1 MKGESIMLSTKRK
14 FHRFELP
21 LNVKFRPA
29 HGAVEYAT
37 AMTKNISC
45 EGLCLE
51 ARTFD
56 FIQHENLELN
66 IQLPKTRSNV
76 SLSGDV
82 AWKRQVNGRSLVGIK
97 LKMKNKD
104 MFRKDMENIFSS
116 SDIPKSTIYSS
127 DSEFMKKAEK
137 KPAAK
142 SVAGKSKSVEPSPA
156 TGFTKQFLKNG
167 KCKVTFRLPQAA
179 APDAQT
185 VAIAGDF
192 NNWDSTASP
201 MTRLKNGDFKI
212 IMNLDSGKEY
222 RFKYLIDGHRW
233 ENDWCADKYMRNDF
247 GAEDSVLVLLK
258 S

>member
-1 MKGESIMLSTKRK
+1 MLSTKRK

-37 AMTKNISC
+37 ALTKNISC

-51 ARTFD
+51 ARAFH

-66 IQLPKTRSNV
+66 IQLPKSRSTV
-76 SLSGDV
+76 ALSGDV
-82 AWKRQVNGRSLVGIK
+82 AWKKQVNGRSLVGIR

-104 MFRKDMENIFSS
+104 LFKKDMEHIFSS
-116 SDIPKSTIYSS
+116 SDIPRDSIYSS
-127 DSEFMKKAEK
+127 DAQFMEKAGKEK

-142 SVAGKSKSVEPSPA
+142 AAAGKSKSAEPAPA

-167 KCKVTFRLPQAA
+167 KCKVTFRLPRAA
-179 APDAQT
+179 APDAQIVT
-185 VAIAGDF
+185 IAGDF
-192 NNWDSTASP
+192 NNWDSAASP
-201 MTRLKNGDFKI
+201 MMRLKNGDFKI
-212 IMNLDSGKEY
+212 TLGLDSGKEY

-233 ENDWCADKYMRNDF
+233 ENDWCADRYMRNDF
-247 GAEDSVLVLLK
+247 GAEDSVLVL
-258 S
+258 

>member
-1 MKGESIMLSTKRK
+1 MKGETTMLPTKRK
-14 FHRFELP
+14 FHRFDLP
-21 LNVKFRPA
+21 LNVQFRPS
-29 HGAVEYAT
+29 HGSVEYAT
-37 AMTKNISC
+37 ALTKNISC

-51 ARTFD
+51 ARAFNL
-56 FIQHENLELN
+56 IQHENLELN
-66 IQLPKTRSNV
+66 IQLPKSRATV

-82 AWKRQVNGRSLVGIK
+82 AWKKQVNSRSLVGIK

-116 SDIPKSTIYSS
+116 SDIPKSRIYSS
-127 DSEFMKKAEK
+127 DSEFMEKKAMK
-137 KPAAK
+137 KTTAK
-142 SVAGKSKSVEPSPA
+142 TATRKSKSVEPSA
-156 TGFTKQFLKNG
+156 KSGFTKQFLKNG

-192 NNWDSTASP
+192 NNWDSAAAP

-212 IMNLDSGKEY
+212 TMSLDAGREY

-247 GAEDSVLVLLK
+247 GAEDSVLVL
-258 S
+258 